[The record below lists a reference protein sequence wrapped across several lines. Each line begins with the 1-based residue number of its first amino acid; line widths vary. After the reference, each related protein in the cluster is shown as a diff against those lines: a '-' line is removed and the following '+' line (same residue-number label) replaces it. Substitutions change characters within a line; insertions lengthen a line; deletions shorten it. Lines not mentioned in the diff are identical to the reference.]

1 MNLSNLNI
9 LKILKNVRQNGV
21 PRHPVE
27 TRSKLLA
34 IFPLEPPSVAH
45 SESLTSPAGRALRGS
60 ANAPFLRFTSLR
72 SGTLRA
78 APIPNAMQAEQGSKP
93 RFLCCFRNNILIA
106 LFTCVIFFFISS
118 FAFPAQKTLVL
129 GGEKGW
135 TNISEM
141 SGLAFGKGKFG
152 YDSIELSTS
161 TQKSNGC
168 TDMFITFDDGKFS
181 DETGNYKVISN
192 SLIPEKNSVKGN
204 GAALSR
210 GNGSGLI
217 LRGNEKS
224 LFGSEG
230 NAGSFTLE
238 FWLCPAIAGNGEA
251 IFSWRSSL
259 NFNRTV
265 EYQLITA
272 VVSKNHLI
280 WTFNNI
286 FAGYNSEKVFL
297 EGISNIVPQKWSRHT
312 ISFDEETGLLEYLV
326 DGRTEDLIYV
336 TKSGHENGEICNPVI
351 GKNASLDFCGDYAGK
366 IDNIR
371 ISRVAQKDEIFDIF
385 STGNEKYKSDGGKFT
400 TEPILISHSAKMD
413 KIDAMMNV
421 PAQTE
426 VKFYVRSGD
435 NCYGWTDSYPEWKE
449 VAAGEQISDVTGLY
463 FQVSVELLPDGGAE
477 KTPSITE
484 LTIKYDEQD
493 EPLPPFT
500 VSAEAGNSSVTVRWS
515 FSVDDSAGG
524 YLVYYGNRPGEYLGR
539 TAAEGASPVR
549 IGNQSSLT
557 LTGLEN
563 GKIYYFAVAAYSKI
577 DDRIIGTLSKEVYAR
592 PSSRLTKN

>member
-1 MNLSNLNI
+1 MNLKINI
-9 LKILKNVRQNGV
+9 LKKRD
-21 PRHPVE
+21 
-27 TRSKLLA
+27 
-34 IFPLEPPSVAH
+34 F
-45 SESLTSPAGRALRGS
+45 
-60 ANAPFLRFTSLR
+60 FT
-72 SGTLRA
+72 
-78 APIPNAMQAEQGSKP
+78 
-93 RFLCCFRNNILIA
+93 CFRENILIA
-106 LFTCVIFFFISS
+106 IFACVIFFVASP
-118 FAFPAQKTLVL
+118 FAFPASKTLVL

-141 SGLAFGKGKFG
+141 SGLAFGKGRFG
-152 YDSIELSTS
+152 YDSIELSTQTS
-161 TQKSNGC
+161 SQKSNPQ
-168 TDMFITFDDGKFS
+168 TDMFISFDDGNFS
-181 DETGNYKVISN
+181 DKTGNYKVISN
-192 SLIPEKNSVKGN
+192 SLISDKNSVKGN

-210 GNGSGLI
+210 GNGSGLT
-217 LRGNEKS
+217 LRGKSGS

-238 FWLCPAIAGNGEA
+238 FWLCPAIAENGET

-259 NFNRTV
+259 NQNKTI

-272 VVSKNHLI
+272 IVSKNHLV
-280 WTFNNI
+280 WTFNNL

-297 EGISNIVPQKWSRHT
+297 EGLSNLVPQKWSRHT

-326 DGRTEDLIYV
+326 DGRTEDLVYV
-336 TKSGHENGEICNPVI
+336 TKSGHENGEVCNPVI

-366 IDNIR
+366 IDDIK
-371 ISRVAQKDEIFDIF
+371 ISRFAFKNEDSNIF
-385 STGNEKYKSDGGKFT
+385 STGNEKYKSDGGRFT
-400 TEPILISHSAKMD
+400 TEPILVSHSAKMD
-413 KIDAMMNV
+413 EIDAMMNV
-421 PAQTE
+421 PSQTD

-449 VAAGEQISDVTGLY
+449 VASGEQISDVSGLY
-463 FQVSVELLPDGGAE
+463 FQVSVELLPDGGGE

-500 VSAEAGNSSVTVRWS
+500 VSAEPGNGSVTVSWS

-539 TAAEGASPVR
+539 TAVEGSSPVNV
-549 IGNQSSLT
+549 GNQSSIT

-577 DDRIIGTLSKEVYAR
+577 DGRIVGTLSKEVYAR
-592 PSSRLTKN
+592 PSSRQTKK